1 MEELRKHIDR
11 KKSRIILAY
20 DKNDYQNLLKFIENL
35 HDDLIGVKVHSEIL
49 NLTKQQNEA
58 LYKLCKSYDLFL
70 WEDRKFNDIANTFN
84 HQIKSYESIRDY
96 VSVCPISGV
105 NILQVNSN
113 LKYFVLIEMS
123 SRNNFINNI
132 SEEIYHCVKDELKN
146 NNSNIAGII
155 CQSNNYINQNM
166 ITIKPGINA
175 RNKKDNI
182 GQVYNNIHDLQVKPS
197 LIVVGRGL
205 TNATNPKEEIKLYK
219 Y

>member
-58 LYKLCKSYDLFL
+58 LYKLCKFYDLFL

-105 NILQVNSN
+105 DILQVNSN

-155 CQSNNYINQNM
+155 CQSNNYINQNI

>member
-105 NILQVNSN
+105 DILQVNSN

-155 CQSNNYINQNM
+155 CQSNNYINQNI

>member
-20 DKNDYQNLLKFIENL
+20 DKNNYSNLIELIVML
-35 HDDLIGVKVHSEIL
+35 HNDLIGVKVHNEIL
-49 NLTKQQNEA
+49 NLTFEQNKK
-58 LYKLCKSYDLFL
+58 LYTLCKSYDLFL

-96 VSVCPISGV
+96 VSVCPISGLD
-105 NILQVNSN
+105 ILQVKSN

-132 SEEIYHCVKDELKN
+132 SNELYQCVLNEFKN
-146 NNSNIAGII
+146 NNNNIAGII
-155 CQSNNYINQNM
+155 CQSSSYIKQDI

-175 RNKKDNI
+175 KNKKDNI
-182 GQVYNNIHDLQVKPS
+182 GQTYNNIHDLQDKPT

-205 TNATNPKEEIKLYK
+205 TNAENPKEEIKLYK